1 MWYVELN
8 GKLLP
13 TPYQYYHDCLE
24 ECMRLDDEM
33 VAVSTRPVFIS

>member
-8 GKLLP
+8 GKLLS

-33 VAVSTRPVFIS
+33 VCCVNSSHIY